1 MNPFKPNKNVMLLCV
16 SVLAASVLA
25 STGFAAWVIQGDN
38 TNPEGQG
45 TLNGGADYVFL
56 GDTNGIDIT
65 MNPELPLP
73 SFGTY
78 FFDNGKDNT
87 AIKEAPLEYKIDLN
101 RSKMSQTMIDLN
113 QFTLKCTFGLY
124 SKTKKT
130 YYGNAGE
137 IVKFCKY
144 GATREGATKETIA
157 SNGSTGSVDL
167 LFVVPDATSTSILS
181 FNVTHYIVIAAHQA
195 MKADSTLTLNDFT
208 FRLSFGLG
216 GNA

>member
-38 TNPEGQG
+38 TTPSGQG
-45 TLNGGADYVFL
+45 TLNGEADYVFL
-56 GDTNGIDIT
+56 GDTNGIKIEMT
-65 MNPELPLP
+65 KALP

-87 AIKEAPLEYKIDLN
+87 AVKEAPLEYTINLD

-124 SKTKKT
+124 SKSKKT
-130 YYGNAGE
+130 YYGNANE
-137 IVKFCKY
+137 IVQSCTY
-144 GATREGATKETIA
+144 GTTTEKMTTNA
-157 SNGSTGSVDL
+157 SMGSVDL
-167 LFVVPDATSTSILS
+167 LFVVPDATSTSTLS
-181 FNVTHYIVIAAHQA
+181 FMITHYIVIAARQA
-195 MKADSTLTLNDFT
+195 MKSDSLDLGDLT

>member
-16 SVLAASVLA
+16 SVLAASVLS

-38 TNPEGQG
+38 TNPKGQG
-45 TLNGGADYVFL
+45 TLNGEADYVFL

-65 MNPELPLP
+65 MTTALP

-78 FFDNGKDNT
+78 FFDNGGNSAVEET
-87 AIKEAPLEYKIDLN
+87 PLEYTINLD
-101 RSKMSQTMIDLN
+101 RSKMSQTMIDLK

-124 SKTKKT
+124 SKSKKA
-130 YYGNAGE
+130 YYGNANE
-137 IVKFCKY
+137 IVKSCKY
-144 GATREGATKETIA
+144 GATAETATAETMTMNA
-157 SNGSTGSVDL
+157 SKGSVDL
-167 LFVVPDATSTSILS
+167 LFVVPQTQPSSTSVLS
-181 FNVTHYIVIAAHQA
+181 FSISHYIVIAARQA
-195 MKADSTLTLNDFT
+195 MKADSTLILNDFT

>member
-45 TLNGGADYVFL
+45 TLNGEADYVFL
-56 GDTNGIDIT
+56 GDTNGIEIEMT
-65 MNPELPLP
+65 KALP

-87 AIKEAPLEYKIDLN
+87 AVKEAPLEYTINLD
-101 RSKMSQTMIDLN
+101 RSNMSQTMIDLSS
-113 QFTLKCTFGLY
+113 FTLKCTFGLY
-124 SKTKKT
+124 SKSKKT
-130 YYGNAGE
+130 YYGNANE
-137 IVKFCKY
+137 IVKSCKY
-144 GATREGATKETIA
+144 GATAETATAETMTMNA
-157 SNGSTGSVDL
+157 SKGSVDL
-167 LFVVPDATSTSILS
+167 LFVVPQTQPSSTSILS
-181 FNVTHYIVIAAHQA
+181 FTISHYIVVAARQA
-195 MKADSTLTLNDFT
+195 MKSDSLDLGDLT

>member
-45 TLNGGADYVFL
+45 TLNGEADYVFL
-56 GDTNGIDIT
+56 GDTNGIKIEMT
-65 MNPELPLP
+65 QALP

-78 FFDNGKDNT
+78 FFDNGGNA
-87 AIKEAPLEYKIDLN
+87 AIKEAPLEYTIKLD
-101 RSKMSQTMIDLN
+101 RSNMSQTMIDLSS
-113 QFTLKCTFGLY
+113 FTLKCTFGLY
-124 SKTKKT
+124 SKSKKT
-130 YYGNAGE
+130 YYGNANE
-137 IVKFCKY
+137 IVQSCTY
-144 GATREGATKETIA
+144 GTTTEKMTTNA
-157 SNGSTGSVDL
+157 SMGSVDL
-167 LFVVPDATSTSILS
+167 LFVVPDATSTSVLS
-181 FNVTHYIVIAAHQA
+181 FMISHHIVIAARQA
-195 MKADSTLTLNDFT
+195 MKSDSLDLGDLT

>member
-45 TLNGGADYVFL
+45 TLNGEADYVFL
-56 GDTNGIDIT
+56 GDTNGIEIKMT
-65 MNPELPLP
+65 QALP

-87 AIKEAPLEYKIDLN
+87 AVKEAPLEYTINLD
-101 RSKMSQTMIDLN
+101 RSKMSQTMIDLSS
-113 QFTLKCTFGLY
+113 FTLKCTFGLY

-137 IVKFCKY
+137 IVKSCKY

-181 FNVTHYIVIAAHQA
+181 FTVTHYIVIAARQA
-195 MKADSTLTLNDFT
+195 MKSDSLDLGDLT

>member
-38 TNPEGQG
+38 TTPSGQG
-45 TLNGGADYVFL
+45 TLNGEADYVFL
-56 GDTNGIDIT
+56 GDTNGIKIEMT
-65 MNPELPLP
+65 KALP

-87 AIKEAPLEYKIDLN
+87 AVKEAPLEYTIKLD
-101 RSKMSQTMIDLN
+101 RSNMSQTMIDLSS
-113 QFTLKCTFGLY
+113 FTLKCTFGLY
-124 SKTKKT
+124 SKSKKT
-130 YYGNAGE
+130 YYGNANE
-137 IVKFCKY
+137 IVQSCTY
-144 GATREGATKETIA
+144 GTTTEKMTTNA
-157 SNGSTGSVDL
+157 SMGSVDL
-167 LFVVPDATSTSILS
+167 LFVVPEATSTSILS
-181 FNVTHYIVIAAHQA
+181 FTISHYIVVAARQA
-195 MKADSTLTLNDFT
+195 MKSDTSLKLNDLT

>member
-38 TNPEGQG
+38 TNPSGQG

-56 GDTNGIDIT
+56 GDTNGIEIGVKKA
-65 MNPELPLP
+65 LP

-78 FFDNGKDNT
+78 FFDNGGDT
-87 AIKEAPLEYKIDLN
+87 AVKEAPLEYTINLD
-101 RSKMSQTMIDLN
+101 RSKMSQTMIDLK

-124 SKTKKT
+124 SKSKKT
-130 YYGNAGE
+130 YYGNANE
-137 IVKFCKY
+137 IVESCKY
-144 GATREGATKETIA
+144 GDTTETMTMNA
-157 SNGSTGSVDL
+157 STGSVDL
-167 LFVVPDATSTSILS
+167 LFVVPETSSQSTLS
-181 FNVTHYIVIAAHQA
+181 FAISHYIVIAARQA
-195 MKADSTLTLNDFT
+195 MKSDSSLMLNDFT

>member
-45 TLNGGADYVFL
+45 TLNGEADYVFL
-56 GDTNGIDIT
+56 GDTNGIEIKMT
-65 MNPELPLP
+65 QALP

-87 AIKEAPLEYKIDLN
+87 AVKEAPLEYTINLD
-101 RSKMSQTMIDLN
+101 RSKMSQTMIDLSS
-113 QFTLKCTFGLY
+113 FTLKCTFGLY
-124 SKTKKT
+124 SKSKKT
-130 YYGNAGE
+130 YYGNANE
-137 IVKFCKY
+137 IVQSCTY
-144 GATREGATKETIA
+144 GTTTEKMTTNA
-157 SNGSTGSVDL
+157 SMGSVDL
-167 LFVVPDATSTSILS
+167 LFVVPEATSTSILLFTIS
-181 FNVTHYIVIAAHQA
+181 HYIVVAARQA
-195 MKADSTLTLNDFT
+195 MKSDSLDLGDLT

>member
-38 TNPEGQG
+38 TTPSGQG
-45 TLNGGADYVFL
+45 TLNGEADYVFL
-56 GDTNGIDIT
+56 GDTNGIKIEMT
-65 MNPELPLP
+65 KALP

-78 FFDNGKDNT
+78 FFDNGGNS
-87 AIKEAPLEYKIDLN
+87 AVEEAPLEYTIDLN

-113 QFTLKCTFGLY
+113 SFTLKCTFGLY
-124 SKTKKT
+124 SKSKKT
-130 YYGNAGE
+130 YYGNVNE
-137 IVKFCKY
+137 IVQSCAY
-144 GATREGATKETIA
+144 GTTTENVTTNA
-157 SNGSTGSVDL
+157 STGSVDL
-167 LFVVPDATSTSILS
+167 LFVVPKPETTNPPTILS
-181 FNVTHYIVIAAHQA
+181 FMISHYIVIAARQA

>member
-1 MNPFKPNKNVMLLCV
+1 MNPFKSNKNVMLLCV

-45 TLNGGADYVFL
+45 TLNGEADYVFL

-65 MNPELPLP
+65 VKTALP

-78 FFDNGKDNT
+78 FFDNVGNT
-87 AIKEAPLEYKIDLN
+87 AVTEAPLEYTINLD
-101 RSKMSQTMIDLN
+101 RSKMSQTMIDLK

-124 SKTKKT
+124 SKSKKT
-130 YYGNAGE
+130 YYGNANE
-137 IVKFCKY
+137 IVQSCTY
-144 GATREGATKETIA
+144 GYGDEATTEKITTNA
-157 SNGSTGSVDL
+157 STGSVDL
-167 LFVVPDATSTSILS
+167 LFFVPETAKTPVLS
-181 FNVTHYIVIAAHQA
+181 FMISHHIVIAARQA

-208 FRLSFGLG
+208 FRLNFGLG

>member
-45 TLNGGADYVFL
+45 TLNGGADYVCL

-124 SKTKKT
+124 SKSKKT
-130 YYGNAGE
+130 YYGNANE
-137 IVKFCKY
+137 IVQSCTY
-144 GATREGATKETIA
+144 GTTTEKMTTNA
-157 SNGSTGSVDL
+157 SMGSVDL
-167 LFVVPDATSTSILS
+167 LFVVPEATSTSILLFTIS
-181 FNVTHYIVIAAHQA
+181 HYIVVAARQA
-195 MKADSTLTLNDFT
+195 MKSDSLDLGDLT

>member
-45 TLNGGADYVFL
+45 TLNGEADYVFL
-56 GDTNGIDIT
+56 GDTNGIEIEMT
-65 MNPELPLP
+65 KALP

-78 FFDNGKDNT
+78 FFDNGGNA
-87 AIKEAPLEYKIDLN
+87 AIKEATLKYTINLD
-101 RSKMSQTMIDLN
+101 RSNMSQTMIDLK

-124 SKTKKT
+124 SKSKKA
-130 YYGNAGE
+130 YYGNANE
-137 IVKFCKY
+137 IVKSCKY
-144 GATREGATKETIA
+144 GATAETATAETMTMNA
-157 SNGSTGSVDL
+157 SMGSVDL
-167 LFVVPDATSTSILS
+167 LFVVPEATSTSILS
-181 FNVTHYIVIAAHQA
+181 FTISHYIVVAARQA
-195 MKADSTLTLNDFT
+195 MKSDSLDLSDLT

>member
-16 SVLAASVLA
+16 SVLTASVLA

-38 TNPEGQG
+38 TTPSGQG

-56 GDTNGIDIT
+56 GDANGIDIT

-101 RSKMSQTMIDLN
+101 RSKMNPTMIDLN

-124 SKTKKT
+124 SKSKKT

-137 IVKFCKY
+137 IVESCKY

-167 LFVVPDATSTSILS
+167 LFVVPDTTSTSILS
-181 FNVTHYIVIAAHQA
+181 FNVTHYIVIAARQA
-195 MKADSTLTLNDFT
+195 MKDDSTLTLNDFT

>member
-16 SVLAASVLA
+16 SILAASVLA

-45 TLNGGADYVFL
+45 TLNGEADYVFL
-56 GDTNGIDIT
+56 GDTNGIEISVDKAKT
-65 MNPELPLP
+65 LP

-78 FFDNGKDNT
+78 FFDDGGDT
-87 AIKEAPLEYKIDLN
+87 AVKEADLN
-101 RSKMSQTMIDLN
+101 YTINLDRSKMSQTMIDLKS
-113 QFTLKCTFGLY
+113 FTLKCTFGLY

-130 YYGNAGE
+130 YYGNANE

-144 GATREGATKETIA
+144 GDTTETMTMNA
-157 SNGSTGSVDL
+157 STGSVDL
-167 LFVVPDATSTSILS
+167 LFVVPDTTKLTSTSVLS
-181 FNVTHYIVIAAHQA
+181 FKISHYIVIAARQA
-195 MKADSTLTLNDFT
+195 MKSDTSLTLNDLT

>member
-45 TLNGGADYVFL
+45 TLNGEADYVFL
-56 GDTNGIDIT
+56 GDTNGIEIEMT
-65 MNPELPLP
+65 KALP

-87 AIKEAPLEYKIDLN
+87 AIKEAPLEYMINLD

-124 SKTKKT
+124 SKSKKT
-130 YYGNAGE
+130 YYGNANE
-137 IVKFCKY
+137 IVQSCTY
-144 GATREGATKETIA
+144 GTTTETMTTNA
-157 SNGSTGSVDL
+157 SMGSVDL

-181 FNVTHYIVIAAHQA
+181 FTISHYIVVAARQA
-195 MKADSTLTLNDFT
+195 MKSDSLDLGDLT

>member
-38 TNPEGQG
+38 TAPNGQG
-45 TLNGGADYVFL
+45 TLNGEADYVFL
-56 GDTNGIDIT
+56 GDTNGIDIS

-87 AIKEAPLEYKIDLN
+87 AIKEAPLEYTINLD
-101 RSKMSQTMIDLN
+101 RSKMSQTMIDLK

-124 SKTKKT
+124 SKSKKT
-130 YYGNAGE
+130 YYGNANE
-137 IVKFCKY
+137 IVTLCKY
-144 GATREGATKETIA
+144 AGTTETITTNA
-157 SNGSTGSVDL
+157 STGSVDL
-167 LFVVPDATSTSILS
+167 LFVVPEATSTSILS
-181 FNVTHYIVIAAHQA
+181 FTISHYIVVAARQA
-195 MKADSTLTLNDFT
+195 MKSDSLDLGDLT

>member
-38 TNPEGQG
+38 TAPNGQG

-56 GDTNGIDIT
+56 GDTKGIDIAMDMDQT
-65 MNPELPLP
+65 LPFP

-78 FFDNGKDNT
+78 FFDNGGNA
-87 AIKEAPLEYKIDLN
+87 AIKEATLKYTINLD
-101 RSKMSQTMIDLN
+101 RSKMSQTMIDLSS
-113 QFTLKCTFGLY
+113 FTLKCTFGLY
-124 SKTKKT
+124 SKSKKT
-130 YYGNAGE
+130 YYGNASE
-137 IVKFCKY
+137 IVKSCTY
-144 GATREGATKETIA
+144 GKTEETIA
-157 SNGSTGSVDL
+157 SNASTGSVDL

-181 FNVTHYIVIAAHQA
+181 FKVSHYIVIAARQA

-216 GNA
+216 DNA

>member
-38 TNPEGQG
+38 TAPNGQG

-56 GDTNGIDIT
+56 GDTNGIKIEMT
-65 MNPELPLP
+65 KALPN
-73 SFGTY
+73 FGTY
-78 FFDNGKDNT
+78 FFDNGGNVS
-87 AIKEAPLEYKIDLN
+87 IKEAPLEYTFTLDRN
-101 RSKMSQTMIDLN
+101 KMGQTMIDLK

-124 SKTKKT
+124 SKSKKA
-130 YYGNAGE
+130 YYGNASE
-137 IVKFCKY
+137 IVKSCTY
-144 GATREGATKETIA
+144 GTTEETIA
-157 SNGSTGSVDL
+157 SNASTGSVDL

-181 FNVTHYIVIAAHQA
+181 FNVTHYLVIAARQA

>member
-45 TLNGGADYVFL
+45 TLNGEADYVFL
-56 GDTNGIDIT
+56 GDTNGIEIEMT
-65 MNPELPLP
+65 KALP

-78 FFDNGKDNT
+78 FFDNGKGNT
-87 AIKEAPLEYKIDLN
+87 AIKEAPLEYMINLD

-124 SKTKKT
+124 SKSKKT
-130 YYGNAGE
+130 YYGNANE
-137 IVKFCKY
+137 IVQSCTY
-144 GATREGATKETIA
+144 GTTTETMKTNA
-157 SNGSTGSVDL
+157 SMGSVDL

-181 FNVTHYIVIAAHQA
+181 FTISHYIVVAARQA
-195 MKADSTLTLNDFT
+195 MKSDSLDLGDLT

>member
-38 TNPEGQG
+38 TAPNGQG
-45 TLNGGADYVFL
+45 TLNGEADYVFL
-56 GDTNGIDIT
+56 GDTNGIEIEMT
-65 MNPELPLP
+65 KALP

-87 AIKEAPLEYKIDLN
+87 AIKEAPLEYTINLD
-101 RSKMSQTMIDLN
+101 RSKMSQTMIDLK

-124 SKTKKT
+124 SKSKKT
-130 YYGNAGE
+130 YYGNANE
-137 IVKFCKY
+137 IVQSCTY
-144 GATREGATKETIA
+144 GTTTETMTTNA
-157 SNGSTGSVDL
+157 SMGSVDL
-167 LFVVPDATSTSILS
+167 LFVVPEATSTSILS
-181 FNVTHYIVIAAHQA
+181 FMITHYIVVVARQA
-195 MKADSTLTLNDFT
+195 MKSDSLDLGDLT

>member
-45 TLNGGADYVFL
+45 TLNGEADYVFL
-56 GDTNGIDIT
+56 GDTNGIEIKMT
-65 MNPELPLP
+65 QALP

-87 AIKEAPLEYKIDLN
+87 SVKDAPLEYTINLD
-101 RSKMSQTMIDLN
+101 RSKMSQTMIDLSS
-113 QFTLKCTFGLY
+113 FTLKCTFGLY
-124 SKTKKT
+124 SKSKKT
-130 YYGNAGE
+130 YYGNANE
-137 IVKFCKY
+137 IVQSCTY
-144 GATREGATKETIA
+144 GTTTETMTTNA
-157 SNGSTGSVDL
+157 SMGSVDL
-167 LFVVPDATSTSILS
+167 LFVVPDATSTSTLS
-181 FNVTHYIVIAAHQA
+181 FMITHYIVIAARQA
-195 MKADSTLTLNDFT
+195 MKSDSLDLGDLT

>member
-45 TLNGGADYVFL
+45 TLNGEADYVFL
-56 GDTNGIDIT
+56 GDTNGIEIEMT
-65 MNPELPLP
+65 KALP

-87 AIKEAPLEYKIDLN
+87 AVKEAPLEYTINLD

-124 SKTKKT
+124 SKSKKT
-130 YYGNAGE
+130 YYGNANE
-137 IVKFCKY
+137 IVQSCTY
-144 GATREGATKETIA
+144 GTTTETMTTNA
-157 SNGSTGSVDL
+157 SMGSVDL
-167 LFVVPDATSTSILS
+167 LFVVPDATSTSVLS
-181 FNVTHYIVIAAHQA
+181 FMISHHIVIAARQA
-195 MKADSTLTLNDFT
+195 MKSDTSLKLNDLT

>member
-45 TLNGGADYVFL
+45 TLNGEADYVFL
-56 GDTNGIDIT
+56 GDTNGIEIKMT
-65 MNPELPLP
+65 QALP

-87 AIKEAPLEYKIDLN
+87 AVKEAPLEYTINLD
-101 RSKMSQTMIDLN
+101 RSKMSQTMIDLSS
-113 QFTLKCTFGLY
+113 FTLKCTFGLY
-124 SKTKKT
+124 SKSKKT
-130 YYGNAGE
+130 YYGNANE
-137 IVKFCKY
+137 IVQSCTY
-144 GATREGATKETIA
+144 GTTTETMTTNA
-157 SNGSTGSVDL
+157 SMGSVDL
-167 LFVVPDATSTSILS
+167 LFVVPEATSTSILS
-181 FNVTHYIVIAAHQA
+181 FTISHYIVVAARQA
-195 MKADSTLTLNDFT
+195 MKADSTLTFNDFT

>member
-45 TLNGGADYVFL
+45 TLNGEADYVFL
-56 GDTNGIDIT
+56 GDTNGIEIKMT
-65 MNPELPLP
+65 QALP

-87 AIKEAPLEYKIDLN
+87 AIKEAPLEYTINLD
-101 RSKMSQTMIDLN
+101 RSNMSQTMIDLKS
-113 QFTLKCTFGLY
+113 FTLKCTFGLY
-124 SKTKKT
+124 SKSKKT
-130 YYGNAGE
+130 YYGNANE
-137 IVKFCKY
+137 IVQSCTY
-144 GATREGATKETIA
+144 GTTTETMTTNA
-157 SNGSTGSVDL
+157 SMGSVDL

-181 FNVTHYIVIAAHQA
+181 FTISHYIVVAARQA
-195 MKADSTLTLNDFT
+195 MKSDSLDLGDLT

>member
-1 MNPFKPNKNVMLLCV
+1 MNPFKPNKNVMLLGV
-16 SVLAASVLA
+16 SILAASVLA

-38 TNPEGQG
+38 ANPSGQG

-56 GDTNGIDIT
+56 GDTNGIEIEMT
-65 MNPELPLP
+65 KALPG
-73 SFGTY
+73 FGTY
-78 FFDNGKDNT
+78 FFDDGGNA
-87 AIKEAPLEYKIDLN
+87 AIKEAPLEYTINLD
-101 RSKMSQTMIDLN
+101 RSKMSQTMIDLS

-124 SKTKKT
+124 SKSKKT
-130 YYGNAGE
+130 YYGNASE
-137 IVKFCKY
+137 IVESCKY

-181 FNVTHYIVIAAHQA
+181 FNVTHYIVIAARQA
-195 MKADSTLTLNDFT
+195 MKADSTLTLNDFM

-216 GNA
+216 DNA

>member
-38 TNPEGQG
+38 TTPSGQG
-45 TLNGGADYVFL
+45 TLNGEADYVFL
-56 GDTNGIDIT
+56 GDTNGIKIEMT
-65 MNPELPLP
+65 KALP

-87 AIKEAPLEYKIDLN
+87 AVKEAPLEYTINLD
-101 RSKMSQTMIDLN
+101 RFKMSQTMIDLN
-113 QFTLKCTFGLY
+113 SFTLKCTFGLY
-124 SKTKKT
+124 SKSKKT
-130 YYGNAGE
+130 YYGNANE
-137 IVKFCKY
+137 IVQSCSY
-144 GATREGATKETIA
+144 GTTTETMTTNA
-157 SNGSTGSVDL
+157 SMGSVDL
-167 LFVVPDATSTSILS
+167 LFVVPDATSTSTLS
-181 FNVTHYIVIAAHQA
+181 FMITHYIVIAARQA
-195 MKADSTLTLNDFT
+195 MKSDTSLKLNDLT

>member
-25 STGFAAWVIQGDN
+25 SIGFAAWVIQGDN

-45 TLNGGADYVFL
+45 TLNGEADYVFL
-56 GDTNGIDIT
+56 GDTNGIEIKMT
-65 MNPELPLP
+65 QALP

-78 FFDNGKDNT
+78 FFDNGGNA
-87 AIKEAPLEYKIDLN
+87 AIKEAPLKYTINLN

-113 QFTLKCTFGLY
+113 SFTLKCTFGLY
-124 SKTKKT
+124 SKSKKT
-130 YYGNAGE
+130 YYGNANE
-137 IVKFCKY
+137 IVKYCTY
-144 GATREGATKETIA
+144 GYGDEVTTEKITTNA
-157 SNGSTGSVDL
+157 STGSVDL
-167 LFVVPDATSTSILS
+167 LFVVPDATSTSTLS
-181 FNVTHYIVIAAHQA
+181 FMISHYIVVAARQA
-195 MKADSTLTLNDFT
+195 MRSDSLDLGDLT

>member
-45 TLNGGADYVFL
+45 TLNGEADYVFL
-56 GDTNGIDIT
+56 GDTNGIEIEMT
-65 MNPELPLP
+65 QALP

-87 AIKEAPLEYKIDLN
+87 AVKEAPLEYTIKLD

-124 SKTKKT
+124 SKSKKT
-130 YYGNAGE
+130 YYGNANE
-137 IVKFCKY
+137 IVQSCTY
-144 GATREGATKETIA
+144 GTTTETMTTNA
-157 SNGSTGSVDL
+157 SMGSVDL
-167 LFVVPDATSTSILS
+167 LFVVPDATSTSVLS
-181 FNVTHYIVIAAHQA
+181 FMISHHIVVAARQA
-195 MKADSTLTLNDFT
+195 MKSDSLDLGDLT

>member
-45 TLNGGADYVFL
+45 TLNGEADYVFL
-56 GDTNGIDIT
+56 GDTNGIDIKMT
-65 MNPELPLP
+65 TALP

-78 FFDNGKDNT
+78 FFDNGGD
-87 AIKEAPLEYKIDLN
+87 AAVKEAPLSYTFDLS
-101 RSKMSQTMIDLN
+101 RAKMNQTMIDLN

-124 SKTKKT
+124 SKSKKT
-130 YYGNAGE
+130 YYGNANE
-137 IVKFCKY
+137 IVQSCTY
-144 GATREGATKETIA
+144 GTTTEAVTTNA
-157 SNGSTGSVDL
+157 STGSVDL
-167 LFVVPDATSTSILS
+167 LFVVPETTSTSVLS
-181 FNVTHYIVIAAHQA
+181 FTISHHIVIAARQA
-195 MKADSTLTLNDFT
+195 MKSDTNLKLNDFT

>member
-38 TNPEGQG
+38 TAPNGQG
-45 TLNGGADYVFL
+45 TLNGEADYVFL
-56 GDTNGIDIT
+56 GDTNGIEIEMT
-65 MNPELPLP
+65 PQALP

-87 AIKEAPLEYKIDLN
+87 AIKEAPLEYTIKLD
-101 RSKMSQTMIDLN
+101 RSNMSQTMIDLK

-124 SKTKKT
+124 SKSKKA
-130 YYGNAGE
+130 YYGNANE
-137 IVKFCKY
+137 IVKSCKY
-144 GATREGATKETIA
+144 GATAETATAETMTMNA
-157 SNGSTGSVDL
+157 SMGSVDL
-167 LFVVPDATSTSILS
+167 LFVVPEATSTSILS
-181 FNVTHYIVIAAHQA
+181 FTISHYIVVAARQA
-195 MKADSTLTLNDFT
+195 MKSDSLDLSDLT

>member
-45 TLNGGADYVFL
+45 TLNGEADYVFL
-56 GDTNGIDIT
+56 GDTNGIEIKMT
-65 MNPELPLP
+65 KALP

-78 FFDNGKDNT
+78 FFDNGGNA
-87 AIKEAPLEYKIDLN
+87 AIKDAPLEYTIKLD
-101 RSKMSQTMIDLN
+101 RSNMSQTMIDLSS
-113 QFTLKCTFGLY
+113 FTLKCTFGLY
-124 SKTKKT
+124 SKSKKT
-130 YYGNAGE
+130 YYGNANE
-137 IVKFCKY
+137 IVQSCTY
-144 GATREGATKETIA
+144 GTTTETMTTNA
-157 SNGSTGSVDL
+157 SMGSVDL

-181 FNVTHYIVIAAHQA
+181 FKVSHYIVIAARQA

-216 GNA
+216 DNA

>member
-38 TNPEGQG
+38 TTPSGQG
-45 TLNGGADYVFL
+45 TLNGEADYVFL
-56 GDTNGIDIT
+56 GDTNGIKIEMT
-65 MNPELPLP
+65 KALP

-87 AIKEAPLEYKIDLN
+87 AIKDAPLEYTINLD

-113 QFTLKCTFGLY
+113 SFTLKCTFGLY
-124 SKTKKT
+124 SKSKKT
-130 YYGNAGE
+130 YYGNANE
-137 IVKFCKY
+137 IVQSCTY
-144 GATREGATKETIA
+144 GTTTEKMTTNA
-157 SNGSTGSVDL
+157 SMGSVDL
-167 LFVVPDATSTSILS
+167 LFVVPDATSTSVLS
-181 FNVTHYIVIAAHQA
+181 FMISHHIVIAARQA
-195 MKADSTLTLNDFT
+195 MKSDSLDLGDFT